1 LVIPPVAP
9 AADPPPANSGARAR
23 LSSVRVSYLDLA
35 DRTWPFLRR
44 AMSGHTAVYRA
55 SRGLIGHRVP
65 GFAPMLLLDHVGS
78 KTGRSR
84 TSPLVYGR
92 DGENLIL
99 VASKGGYPKNPAWFG
114 NLMAHPD
121 TTVQV
126 GSRRLPVHARE
137 ATPAERE
144 RLWKLMVGVYGGY
157 DGYQRRTERQIPL
170 VVLEPR

>member
-1 LVIPPVAP
+1 MDYADLGDRLWPLLRQVP
-9 AADPPPANSGARAR
+9 AS
-23 LSSVRVSYLDLA
+23 
-35 DRTWPFLRR
+35 
-44 AMSGHTAVYRA
+44 HTALYRA

-65 GFAPMLLLDHVGS
+65 GFAPMLLLDQVGVKS
-78 KTGRSR
+78 GRRR

-99 VASKGGYPKNPAWFG
+99 VASKGGHPKNPAWFG
-114 NLMAHPD
+114 NLIAHPD

-126 GSRRLPVHARE
+126 GSRRIEVRARV

-144 RLWKLMVGVYGGY
+144 RLWALMVGVYGGY
-157 DGYQRRTERQIPL
+157 EGYQQRTEREIPL